1 MAKIQTVEII
11 GKYPIRR
18 VRERILIDDPKI
30 MIDETGSLSTDTIFF
45 LLCYT
50 KVLEKDVVAVELS
63 LSIFDYKGA
72 LSLFCLQVG

>member
-18 VRERILIDDPKI
+18 VRERILIDDPKV
-30 MIDETGSLSTDTIFF
+30 MIDETGSLCTDTIFF

-50 KVLEKDVVAVELS
+50 KVLEKDVAAVELS
-63 LSIFDYKGA
+63 LSSFDYKGTIR
-72 LSLFCLQVG
+72 LFCLQVG